1 MLAGECHGF
10 IRNMKQ
16 GRIILLLRLPFN
28 VRAGYLNSMNQHGK
42 HMVSSFASEVITKT
56 YFFSLLSSLAG
67 ISSGILKMDGL
78 FPFRRTSYGRTS
90 LIPSQVRLPMNSL
103 HPPANVKDFIAK
115 LCKVRKEI

>member
-1 MLAGECHGF
+1 MLAGGCHGF

-28 VRAGYLNSMNQHGK
+28 VRAV
-42 HMVSSFASEVITKT
+42 VSSFASEVITKT

-78 FPFRRTSYGRTS
+78 FPFRRTPYGRTS
-90 LIPSQVRLPMNSL
+90 LISSQVHLPMNSL
-103 HPPANVKDFIAK
+103 HPQT
-115 LCKVRKEI
+115 